1 MRLLLTRIDESEK
14 QTIGVLYLLNYN
26 DNIITD
32 FDSLELPYKENKQD
46 ISCIPNGN
54 YKCVKRNSSKFGN
67 HLHILNVPNRE
78 YILIHKG
85 NYHTDILGCIL
96 IGTDLKDIN
105 NDGEIDVI
113 RSRDAMES
121 LMSYVEDEIDLEI
134 IG

>member
-32 FDSLELPYKENKQD
+32 FDSLELPYKENKHD

-67 HLHILNVPNRE
+67 HLHVLNVPNRE